1 VRLGRF
7 CSARWLALGAVLPV
21 LAVWLSGCLEC
32 QESILGRYDA
42 DKDQFVFLN
51 LYQRIGGQKPADYDY
66 LEQLYN
72 NRDHLVTPPIP
83 NMLGKTSYLR
93 LSAKTYYQLNLGDR
107 PNALEPQETPLPLDQ
122 VKVLPGQFFLRGPE
136 ALCYYDQIVVPGAF
150 VDQTL
155 KFLGGKAAESIA
167 QAVRE
172 EIDRRKGGGK
182 AIPWAELRQNMVNS
196 IEKKEEAAAAAP
208 NQGEDEHKTDPIRA
222 FSDESLQLLTAAAE
236 NGAGFSRSKSVFR
249 FVLPLADKDVTE
261 ALDVLKTVRAT
272 LAAQLQ
278 KPDHDKDIATQALLI
293 EAMEAKPLPGKGL
306 ELSTDAVAFFPRVQ
320 KAMDPTAEL
329 PAPQDPD
336 AALRFKTAVE
346 TMRGKGIPISD
357 SLTVPQI
364 LADFQAGKLGSNPPA
379 KSLTPGEGIKVQSG
393 EQ

>member
-1 VRLGRF
+1 VRLARF
-7 CSARWLALGAVLPV
+7 PSLRWLALGALLPV
-21 LAVWLSGCLEC
+21 FAVWLSGCLEC

-51 LYQRIGGQKPADYDY
+51 VYQRIGGQKPADYDY

-72 NRDHLVTPPIP
+72 NRDHLLTPPMP

-107 PNALEPQETPLPLDQ
+107 PSALEPQESPLPLDQ
-122 VKVLPGQFFLRGPE
+122 IKVLPGQFFLRGPE

-155 KFLGGKAAESIA
+155 KFLGGKAAESLA
-167 QAVRE
+167 QAARE
-172 EIDRRKGGGK
+172 EVDRRKGGGK
-182 AIPWAELRQNMVNS
+182 AMPWAELRQNMVNG
-196 IEKKEEAAAAAP
+196 IEKKEEAAAAK
-208 NQGEDEHKTDPIRA
+208 QGEDEHKTDPVRA

-236 NGAGFSRSKSVFR
+236 HGAGFSRSKSVFR

-261 ALDVLKTVRAT
+261 ALEVLKAVREA

-278 KPDHDKDIATQALLI
+278 KPDHDKDTATQALLI
-293 EAMEAKPLPGKGL
+293 EAMEAKALPGKGL

-320 KAMDPTAEL
+320 KAMDPTGEL

-357 SLTVPQI
+357 SATVPQI
-364 LADFQAGKLGSNPPA
+364 LADFQGGKLPASPPA
-379 KSLTPGEGIKVQSG
+379 KSLPPGEGIKVQSG

>member
-1 VRLGRF
+1 
-7 CSARWLALGAVLPV
+7 
-21 LAVWLSGCLEC
+21 LEC

-42 DKDQFVFLN
+42 DKDQFVFLTI
-51 LYQRIGGQKPADYDY
+51 YQRIGGQKPADYDY

-72 NRDHLVTPPIP
+72 NRDHLVTPPMP

-93 LSAKTYYQLNLGDR
+93 LSAKSYYQLNLGDR
-107 PNALEPQETPLPLDQ
+107 PNALEAQESPLPLDQ

-155 KFLGGKAAESIA
+155 KFLGGKASEGIA
-167 QAVRE
+167 QAARE
-172 EIDRRKGGGK
+172 ELDRRKGGGK
-182 AIPWAELRQNMVNS
+182 AMPWAELRRNMVS
-196 IEKKEEAAAAAP
+196 GIEKKEEAAAG

-222 FSDESLQLLTAAAE
+222 FSDESLQLLTAAGE
-236 NGAGFSRSKSVFR
+236 HGAGFSRSKSVFR

-261 ALDVLKTVRAT
+261 ALDVLKAVRAA

-278 KPDHDKDIATQALLI
+278 KPDHDKDVATQALLI
-293 EAMEAKPLPGKGL
+293 EAMEAKALQRKGL

-320 KAMDPTAEL
+320 KAMDPTGEL
-329 PAPQDPD
+329 PAAQDPD

-346 TMRGKGIPISD
+346 TMRGKGVPISD
-357 SLTVPQI
+357 SVTVPQI
-364 LADFQAGKLGSNPPA
+364 LADFQSGKLASNPPV